1 MADDQLDPSS
11 AQGGQHVVVR
21 PGYLAGPGHPDTASS
36 EFEAFLTEHQGWSRY
51 SCDGGDTS
59 VAVSDCL
66 TGRIR
71 LAHEPGDRNSRW
83 TVAGYESAVGERAWH
98 ADFDLETPH
107 EIALAVAA
115 AFSHALSYSTF
126 AAKDEVLWGRN
137 NTCETLLTRMR
148 ACDWLDVST
157 PSEMAFRSPD
167 ATTGLIRWDGGAF
180 HDAPWSRDYPA
191 GVTLW
196 ARRTGDDHT
205 RTAWQAH
212 FSKDTPT
219 RLITAALGHLTDPRS
234 SLRRLVEVPSAH
246 LGVVDVRPYK
256 GSLRSAAATATGRT
270 TLADIPVERWNAA
283 AAVAALAAATR
294 STGRTT

>member
-1 MADDQLDPSS
+1 MADDQPGLST
-11 AQGGQHVVVR
+11 AQGEQHVVVS
-21 PGYLAGPGHPDTASS
+21 PGYLAGPGHPDTANSA
-36 EFEAFLTEHQGWSRY
+36 FEAFLAEHQGWSRY

-71 LAHEPGDRNSRW
+71 LDHEPGDRNSRW

-107 EIALAVAA
+107 EIALATASTL
-115 AFSHALSYSTF
+115 SHALSYSGF
-126 AAKDEVLWGRN
+126 AAKDEALWGRN
-137 NTCETLLTRMR
+137 NTCAALVTQIRES
-148 ACDWLDVST
+148 DWLDVST
-157 PSEMAFRSPD
+157 PSEMRFRSPD
-167 ATTGLIRWDGGAF
+167 ATAGLIRWDAGAF

-219 RLITAALGHLTDPRS
+219 RLITTALDHLTDPQP
-234 SLRRLVEVPSAH
+234 SLRRFAEVPTAH
-246 LGVVDVRPYK
+246 LGVVEVRSYK
-256 GSLRSAAATATGRT
+256 GSPRSAAATATGRT
-270 TLADIPVERWNAA
+270 TLADIPIERWNAA
-283 AAVAALAAATR
+283 AAVAAQAAATR
-294 STGRTT
+294 SAGRTT

>member
-1 MADDQLDPSS
+1 MADDQPSPS
-11 AQGGQHVVVR
+11 IAQGEQHVVVS
-21 PGYLAGPGHPDTASS
+21 PGYLAGPGHPDTANAA
-36 EFEAFLTEHQGWSRY
+36 FEAFLAEHQGWSRY

-71 LAHEPGDRNSRW
+71 LDHEPGDRNSRW

-107 EIALAVAA
+107 EIALAAA
-115 AFSHALSYSTF
+115 AVLSHALSYSSF
-126 AAKDEVLWGRN
+126 AAKDEALWGRD
-137 NTCETLLTRMR
+137 NTCATLVTQMR
-148 ACDWLDVST
+148 ESDWLDVST
-157 PSEMAFRSPD
+157 PSEMRFCSPD
-167 ATTGLIRWDGGAF
+167 ATTGLIRWDAGVF

-196 ARRTGDDHT
+196 ARRTGDDHM

-219 RLITAALGHLTDPRS
+219 RLITAALDHLTDPQP
-234 SLRRLVEVPSAH
+234 SLRRFAEVPTAH
-246 LGVVDVRPYK
+246 LGAVEVRSYK
-256 GSLRSAAATATGRT
+256 GSPRSAAATATGRT

-283 AAVAALAAATR
+283 AAVAAQAAATR
-294 STGRTT
+294 SAGRTT